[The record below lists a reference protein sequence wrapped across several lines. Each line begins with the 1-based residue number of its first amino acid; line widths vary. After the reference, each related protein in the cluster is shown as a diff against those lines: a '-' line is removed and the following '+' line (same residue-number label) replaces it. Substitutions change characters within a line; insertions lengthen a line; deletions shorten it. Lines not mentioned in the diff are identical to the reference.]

1 MSRAEV
7 AGPDGRAGAA
17 GAGPDGRA
25 SAAGVGPRGR
35 ESAITAPVPEDGTGG
50 GGPGGG
56 GPGGGRAV
64 SLAWTLGLFRSE
76 LSLTFRRW
84 RTLALLAVLA
94 AVPVLVGIAVRI
106 ETSDGG
112 TVGGGGPD
120 GGGGP
125 AFIAQV
131 TNNGL
136 FLVFTALAATLPF
149 FLPMAI
155 GVVAGDAIAGEASAG
170 TLRYLLV
177 APAGRTRLLL
187 AKYAS
192 ALAFCLVATLV
203 VAVSALAVGALLFPL
218 GEVTTISGTRI
229 SFADGLLRAL
239 LIALVVAASL
249 IGVAALGL
257 FVSTLTSSG
266 IAAMATTVGLLITVQ
281 IVDQIPQLHAIHPY
295 LFSHYWLSFADL
307 MREPVYWDD
316 LVKNLGL
323 QALYAGVFGSAA
335 WARFGTKDIAS

>member
-7 AGPDGRAGAA
+7 PAGQNTTPAA
-17 GAGPDGRA
+17 RDKASAAQDRA
-25 SAAGVGPRGR
+25 SAAQGGAHAPGSGP
-35 ESAITAPVPEDGTGG
+35 SAVRTP
-50 GGPGGG
+50 
-56 GPGGGRAV
+56 RA
-64 SLAWTLGLFRSE
+64 LWTFGLLRSE
-76 LSLTFRRW
+76 LVTTFRRW
-84 RTLALLAVLA
+84 RTIALLGVLA
-94 AVPVLVGIAVRI
+94 AVPVLIGVAIRI
-106 ETSDGG
+106 ETRDGSSA
-112 TVGGGGPD
+112 GGG

-125 AFIAQV
+125 AFITQV

-155 GVVAGDAIAGEASAG
+155 GVIAGDAIAGEANAG

-187 AKYAS
+187 IKYATTMT
-192 ALAFCLVATLV
+192 FCLVATVV

-218 GEVTTISGTRI
+218 GELTTISGTRI
-229 SFADGLLRAL
+229 GLAEGLGRAF

-257 FVSTLTSSG
+257 FVSTLTNSG

-281 IVDQIPQLHAIHPY
+281 ILDQIPQLHALQPY
-295 LFSHYWLSFADL
+295 FFSHYWLSFADL
-307 MREPVYWDD
+307 VRDPVYWDD
-316 LVKNLGL
+316 LVRNLGL
-323 QALYAGVFGSAA
+323 QGLYAVVFGSAA
-335 WARFGTKDIAS
+335 GARFTAKDITA

>member
-1 MSRAEV
+1 MSRVEV
-7 AGPDGRAGAA
+7 DAPERRPDR
-17 GAGPDGRA
+17 
-25 SAAGVGPRGR
+25 PR
-35 ESAITAPVPEDGTGG
+35 PTGG
-50 GGPGGG
+50 RRTTFYG
-56 GPGGGRAV
+56 A
-64 SLAWTLGLFRSE
+64 LLHNE
-76 LSLTFRRW
+76 LLTTFRRW

-106 ETSDGG
+106 ETGDGG
-112 TVGGGGPD
+112 GAGPG

-125 AFIAQV
+125 AFISQI

-136 FLVFTALAATLPF
+136 FLVFTGLAATLPF

-155 GVVAGDAIAGEASAG
+155 GVVAGDAIAGEANAG

-177 APAGRTRLLL
+177 APAGRTRLLFT
-187 AKYAS
+187 KYVTVM
-192 ALAFCLVATLV
+192 AFCLLATLV
-203 VAVSALAVGALLFPL
+203 VAVSALLVGALLFPL
-218 GEVTTISGTRI
+218 GDLTTISGTRI
-229 SFADGLLRAL
+229 SFAEGLGRAL

-249 IGVAALGL
+249 TGVAALGL
-257 FVSTLTSSG
+257 FVSTLTGSG

-281 IVDQIPQLHAIHPY
+281 ILDQIPQLHAIQPY

-323 QALYAGVFGSAA
+323 QALYAAVFGSAA
-335 WARFGTKDIAS
+335 WARFTTKDITA

>member
-1 MSRAEV
+1 MSRVEAAV
-7 AGPDGRAGAA
+7 PAGAVDVPRRP
-17 GAGPDGRA
+17 GP
-25 SAAGVGPRGR
+25 
-35 ESAITAPVPEDGTGG
+35 
-50 GGPGGG
+50 
-56 GPGGGRAV
+56 
-64 SLAWTLGLFRSE
+64 LWTFGLLGSE
-76 LSLTFRRW
+76 LVTTFRRW
-84 RTLALLAVLA
+84 RTLALLGVLA

-106 ETSDGG
+106 ETGDGSPAG
-112 TVGGGGPD
+112 R

-125 AFIAQV
+125 AFISQI

-155 GVVAGDAIAGEASAG
+155 GVVAGDAIAGEAAAG

-187 AKYAS
+187 TKYATTI
-192 ALAFCLVATLV
+192 AFCLVATLV
-203 VAVSALAVGALLFPL
+203 VATSAMVVGALLFPL
-218 GEVTTISGTRI
+218 GDLTTISGTRI
-229 SFADGLLRAL
+229 SFAEGLGRAV

-249 IGVAALGL
+249 VGVAALGL
-257 FVSTLTSSG
+257 FVSTLTGSG

-281 IVDQIPQLHAIHPY
+281 IVDQIPQLHAIQPY
-295 LFSHYWLSFADL
+295 LFPHYWLSFADL

-323 QALYAGVFGSAA
+323 QGLYAAVFGTAA
-335 WARFGTKDIAS
+335 WARFTTKDIST

>member
-1 MSRAEV
+1 MSRAE
-7 AGPDGRAGAA
+7 
-17 GAGPDGRA
+17 
-25 SAAGVGPRGR
+25 
-35 ESAITAPVPEDGTGG
+35 
-50 GGPGGG
+50 
-56 GPGGGRAV
+56 AV
-64 SLAWTLGLFRSE
+64 RRTSPLWTLGLFRSE
-76 LSLTFRRW
+76 LLTTFRRW
-84 RTLALLAVLA
+84 RTVALLGVLA

-106 ETSDGG
+106 ETGDGSPA
-112 TVGGGGPD
+112 GGGGG

-125 AFIAQV
+125 AFISQI

-155 GVVAGDAIAGEASAG
+155 GVVAGDALAGEANAG

-187 AKYAS
+187 AKYATVM
-192 ALAFCLVATLV
+192 AFCLVATLV
-203 VAVSALAVGALLFPL
+203 VAVSALLVGALLFPL
-218 GEVTTISGTRI
+218 GDLTTISGTRI
-229 SFADGLLRAL
+229 GFGEGLARAL

-257 FVSTLTSSG
+257 FVSTLTNSG

-281 IVDQIPQLHAIHPY
+281 ILDQIPQLHALHPY

-307 MREPVYWDD
+307 MREPVHWDD
-316 LVKNLGL
+316 LTKNLGL
-323 QALYAGVFGSAA
+323 QALYAAVFGSAA
-335 WARFGTKDIAS
+335 WARFTSKDITA